1 MSNNDN
7 MPKLSKANESSV
19 KPVVI
24 LGTGLAGYGLAKEF
38 RRIDKETPLL
48 LITSDDG
55 VNYNKPMLSCGYT
68 KQLSSADLAAMSAG
82 TMAKLLNASV
92 WTFTQVTAIDTDAQ
106 ELKIGNA
113 ITVGYSKLVLALG
126 ADAIKPPMNGD
137 GLDKLHTVNDLL
149 DYEKFRDAMRK
160 SKAKKVAVIGAGL
173 IGSEFTNDL
182 LNGGFEVEAVD
193 PLAYSLPTLL
203 PEIAGKV
210 VQRALEKQGAKFHF
224 GTYATAVN
232 NTPTGVEVSLSNG
245 DVIEADM
252 VVCGVGVRPR
262 TFLAKSAGIEV
273 NHGIV
278 ADRFLE
284 TSAKNIYTLGDCAEV
299 EGNVLYYVAPLMAAS
314 RCLARTLTGSPSKVV
329 YPAMPVTIKTPSC
342 PVVVSPAARGAK
354 GEWIIECDGND
365 VIAEFRSPTNELLG
379 FALTGE
385 AVKERMRLQKE
396 LPPILQ

>member
-1 MSNNDN
+1 MSYNENKINADDLN
-7 MPKLSKANESSV
+7 KALP

-38 RRIDKETPLL
+38 RRIDKNTPLL

-55 VNYNKPMLSCGYT
+55 ANYNKPMLSCGYT
-68 KQLSSADLAAMSAG
+68 KQLSTADLAAMSAG
-82 TMAKLLNASV
+82 TMAKVLNASV

-113 ITVGYSKLVLALG
+113 IIVGYSKLVLALG
-126 ADAIKPPMNGD
+126 ADAIKPPINGD
-137 GLDKLHTVNDLL
+137 GLEKLHTVNDLL

-160 SKAKKVAVIGAGL
+160 AKATKVAVIGAGL
-173 IGSEFTNDL
+173 IGTEFTNDL
-182 LNGGFEVEAVD
+182 LNGGISVEAVD

-210 VQRALEKQGAKFHF
+210 VQRALEDQGAKFHF

-232 NTPTGVEVSLSNG
+232 NTSTGVEVTLSNG
-245 DVIEADM
+245 NVIEADM

-262 TFLAKSAGIEV
+262 TLLAKSAGIEV
-273 NHGIV
+273 NLGIM
-278 ADRFLE
+278 ANRLLE
-284 TSAKNIYTLGDCAEV
+284 TSAKNVYALGDCAEV
-299 EGNVLYYVAPLMAAS
+299 EGHVLYYVAPLMAAS
-314 RCLARTLTGSPSKVV
+314 RCLARTLTGSPSEVV

-342 PVVVSPAARGAK
+342 PVVVSPAARGAE
-354 GEWIIECDGND
+354 GEWIIEQESNN
-365 VIAEFRSPTNELLG
+365 VICEFRSPKGELLG